1 MSHPRSA
8 FGAPPQGGAASG
20 PAEPDPRRPLDGSRV
35 AALARETHSEMQAAR
50 PIIWSIAGTD
60 SGGGA
65 GLAADQRMA
74 DAFGVHLCGVVAA
87 ITAQNSM
94 RVTHIAPVGVT
105 RLDAQLAALDEDM
118 PPRVVKTGLLG
129 TAEQIERVAH
139 WIDRLRAR
147 ADVTLVVDPVLSSS
161 TGAAFA
167 TADALRAYRELLVP
181 RATVLTPN
189 RREAERL
196 LGTRAAVPAMA
207 RQLKAMGAGTVCIK
221 GGDHIEVS
229 GLSLDWLDSPHANG
243 WLATERIATPH
254 THGTGCSFATAVASA
269 MALGFVSADAV
280 VLAKMA
286 TTHAIAHGD
295 AAGHGAGPV
304 RAREGFAS
312 DASRLPRMSWS
323 ESPDFERGA
332 LPSMRRKLGLYAI
345 VDSVERVKAVL
356 DAGVRSVQ
364 LRIKTPTH
372 ADGAWHASLC
382 EQIRQSV
389 AACEEAGAELFVNDH
404 WQLAVE
410 LGAPGVHLGQ
420 EDLAALGDPERARL
434 RDGGVSLG
442 ISSHSLWELCR
453 AASMAPR
460 YIACGPVWPTLTKA
474 MPWRPQ
480 GLHNLQWWCDM
491 SPSPVVAIG
500 GVLRAE
506 QVRDAARCG
515 ADGVCIVRGLGDEPG
530 ATVPAFAAALDE
542 GEGMPRIARHGDLP
556 HPSL

>member
-1 MSHPRSA
+1 MT
-8 FGAPPQGGAASG
+8 
-20 PAEPDPRRPLDGSRV
+20 EP
-35 AALARETHSEMQAAR
+35 R
-50 PIIWSIAGTD
+50 PIVWSIAGTD

-74 DAFGVHLCGVVAA
+74 DAFGVHLCSVVAA

-94 RVTHIAPVGVT
+94 RVTHIAPVGAQ

-147 ADVTLVVDPVLSSS
+147 ADVALVVDPVLSSS

-167 TADALRAYRELLVP
+167 SSDALRAYRDQLLP
-181 RATVLTPN
+181 RTTVLTPN
-189 RREAERL
+189 RHEAERL
-196 LGTRAAVPAMA
+196 LGAPADVPSMA

-221 GGDHIEVS
+221 GGDHIDVS
-229 GLSLDWLDSPHANG
+229 GLSLDWLDSAHAHG
-243 WLATERIATPH
+243 WLANERIATPH

-286 TTHAIAHGD
+286 TTHAIALGS

-304 RAREGFAS
+304 RAQAGFAR
-312 DASRLPRMSWS
+312 DPSRLPWMSWS
-323 ESPDFERGA
+323 ESPDFERRP
-332 LPSMRRKLGLYAI
+332 LPATRRKLGLYAI
-345 VDSVERVKAVL
+345 VESAERVKAVL
-356 DAGVRSVQ
+356 DAGVRTVQ
-364 LRIKTPTH
+364 LRIKTPTQPD
-372 ADGAWHASLC
+372 ATWHGVLC
-382 EQIRQSV
+382 DEIVQSIV
-389 AACEEAGAELFVNDH
+389 ACKAAGAELFVNDH
-404 WQLAVE
+404 WQLALE
-410 LGAPGVHLGQ
+410 LGATGVHLGQ
-420 EDLAALGDPERARL
+420 EDLAALSDAQRARV
-434 RDGGVSLG
+434 RDGSASLG

-453 AASMAPR
+453 AASMSPR

-480 GLHNLQWWCDM
+480 GLHNLGWWCDV
-491 SPSPVVAIG
+491 SPAPVVAIG
-500 GVLRAE
+500 GVLGAD

-515 ADGVCIVRGLGDEPG
+515 ADGVCIVRGLGDDPR
-530 ATVPAFAAALDE
+530 ATVPVFEASLAE
-542 GEGMPRIARHGDLP
+542 GEGMPRLARHSELP
-556 HPSL
+556 WPSL